1 MRGIF
6 FTVGAEHEYE
16 VPTEQLSLSGPVSRP
31 EATRLPIR
39 GDLAHVALA
48 RRYLVAHYVVPQV
61 RTLAVDSSLLRTP
74 RDDAEEVAAL
84 VAATEVE
91 VLDCAGAWAWA
102 CLGPE
107 GPTGYLP
114 IAALEK

>member
-6 FTVGAEHEYE
+6 FTVSAKHEYE
-16 VPTEQLSLSGPVSRP
+16 VPTQQLSLSGPVSRP

-48 RRYLVAHYVVPQV
+48 DRYLVAHYVVPQV
-61 RTLAVDSSLLRTP
+61 RLTAEDATLRRSP
-74 RDDAEEVAAL
+74 RVDAESVGDYPAG
-84 VAATEVE
+84 TEFE
-91 VLDCAGAWAWA
+91 VLDCAGSWAWA
-102 CLGPE
+102 CIGPE

-114 IAALEK
+114 LSALAK

>member
-6 FTVGAEHEYE
+6 FTVSAKHEYQ

-39 GDLAHVALA
+39 GDLAHIALA
-48 RRYLVAHYVVPQV
+48 HRYLVAHYVVPQV
-61 RTLAVDSSLLRTP
+61 RVLGED
-74 RDDAEEVAAL
+74 AAL
-84 VAATEVE
+84 HRSPRADAAVVHEFSSGTELE
-91 VLDCAGAWAWA
+91 VLDCSGAWAWA

-114 IAALEK
+114 IAALQK

>member
-1 MRGIF
+1 MS
-6 FTVGAEHEYE
+6 EPHHYE

-48 RRYLVAHYVVPQV
+48 HRYLVAHYVVPQV
-61 RTLAVDSSLLRTP
+61 RVLASDAALLRSP
-74 RDDAEEVAAL
+74 RADGEPVAEWTAG
-84 VAATEVE
+84 TEVE

-102 CLGPE
+102 CLGPD

-114 IAALEK
+114 LAALQK